1 MRGPVQR
8 FKCKGLGQFEFRP
21 MDTGEIVQFL
31 HQLWPSEKRGPE
43 VKTVSFFSPFPQ
55 FSSGLLGGFKE
66 PNAVPLRGQSNGR
79 RETCN
84 TRSNNDGLLRSF
96 QGYAVCW
103 SVANLSFTCWKQI
116 RNQTVK
122 FSGERFIS
130 ASSSAVAR

>member
-1 MRGPVQR
+1 MERSNVSNA
-8 FKCKGLGQFEFRP
+8 KGAGNSSSGRL
-21 MDTGEIVQFL
+21 DAGEIVQFL
-31 HQLWPSEKRGPE
+31 HQLWPSEQRGTKI
-43 VKTVSFFSPFPQ
+43 KTVSFFPPFTQ

-84 TRSNNDGLLRSF
+84 TRSNNDGLVRSF

-103 SVANLSFTCWKQI
+103 SAANLSFTCWKQI

-130 ASSSAVAR
+130 ASSSAVVR